1 MNTTVEQNEG
11 HRFNTSPKKLIASGL
26 ISVALMAAGCGGPS
40 KEELG
45 KKIAL
50 QEETREQIL
59 RDRFHPAMASLG
71 KKAARFAQKNRDYA
85 FWYEPSKG
93 QKELRLFSE
102 NSNRTINIT
111 MKKGV
116 GNKKFRSGDV
126 AAVLIENEEADTSIQ
141 STSVRLE
148 TDEGETLCSD
158 GVTASYEEFDSS
170 EENGELIGFITAS
183 RCDIASVGLGIE
195 EPIPSNDAADILVA
209 DMRTESQKVFDQIRR
224 DRQ

>member
-1 MNTTVEQNEG
+1 MNTTVER
-11 HRFNTSPKKLIASGL
+11 HDVRRFNTSPKKLIASGL
-26 ISVALMAAGCGGPS
+26 ISVALIAAGCGSPS

-45 KKIAL
+45 KKIAI
-50 QEETREQIL
+50 QDEKREQIL
-59 RDRFHPAMASLG
+59 RDTLHPAMASLG

-85 FWYEPSKG
+85 FWYELAKG
-93 QKELRLFSE
+93 RKELRIFSE
-102 NSNRTINIT
+102 NSSRTINIT

-126 AAVLIENEEADTSIQ
+126 TAILIENEESDVNIQ

-158 GVTASYEEFDSS
+158 GVAASYEEFDSS
-170 EENGELIGFITAS
+170 EENGELTGFITAN

-195 EPIPSNDAADILVA
+195 EPISSNDAADILVT
-209 DMRTESQKVFDQIRR
+209 DMRTEAQKVFDQIGRY
-224 DRQ
+224 RQ